1 MNRSFSW
8 GSWCLFSINVP
19 GSTDEWWNKEIG
31 LGQEDEWKD
40 IIEVHVAYDTCT
52 KTRILPMTTFACVY
66 SLCKKSCSRWCC
78 RMEVHTKQK
87 HGEKTPACCHWIGF
101 CSFQATNWRQTTGQ
115 RRSWKQDEYGS
126 RGACRLERWFFTPV
140 GCGGWCLSPDDPVL
154 RSQHML
160 NKFVGLMRFD
170 TYLPWHPTTWIIL
183 RWISVGRPLGPQDVT
198 CVQRGDP
205 EQRVTTCYSHPGKEM
220 PKFYLASWREDSINL
235 VCKVKNKSS
244 KTWRSKSYS
253 ARNPIS
259 ISMLTSSFQTWSF
272 KKTAGNDPKRHHYW
286 STRHRW
292 NNHHRVQRE
301 YLRND
306 RSCRETGAVGV
317 FFDELVW
324 EIS

>member
-1 MNRSFSW
+1 M
-8 GSWCLFSINVP
+8 SI
-19 GSTDEWWNKEIG
+19 
-31 LGQEDEWKD
+31 
-40 IIEVHVAYDTCT
+40 
-52 KTRILPMTTFACVY
+52 
-66 SLCKKSCSRWCC
+66 SRWSSI
-78 RMEVHTKQK
+78 
-87 HGEKTPACCHWIGF
+87 EKPAYVEQVC
-101 CSFQATNWRQTTGQ
+101 
-115 RRSWKQDEYGS
+115 
-126 RGACRLERWFFTPV
+126 
-140 GCGGWCLSPDDPVL
+140 
-154 RSQHML
+154 
-160 NKFVGLMRFD
+160 RFD

-259 ISMLTSSFQTWSF
+259 ISMLTSSFQTWSP

-306 RSCRETGAVGV
+306 RSFRETGAVGV
-317 FFDELVW
+317 FVDELVGKSPRKW
-324 EIS
+324 APKTSYI

>member
-1 MNRSFSW
+1 MLQD
-8 GSWCLFSINVP
+8 GSAH
-19 GSTDEWWNKEIG
+19 
-31 LGQEDEWKD
+31 Q
-40 IIEVHVAYDTCT
+40 T
-52 KTRILPMTTFACVY
+52 KTWRKNTCLLP
-66 SLCKKSCSRWCC
+66 L
-78 RMEVHTKQK
+78 
-87 HGEKTPACCHWIGF
+87 
-101 CSFQATNWRQTTGQ
+101 NWVLFLPSNQLEATTGQ

-160 NKFVGLMRFD
+160 NKFVGLIWFD

-259 ISMLTSSFQTWSF
+259 ISMLTSSFQTWSP
-272 KKTAGNDPKRHHYW
+272 KKTAGNDPKRHHLFTDQPGTGGTTTIGSKENTW
-286 STRHRW
+286 GT
-292 NNHHRVQRE
+292 
-301 YLRND
+301 
-306 RSCRETGAVGV
+306 TGASVKP
-317 FFDELVW
+317 ELL
-324 EIS
+324 EFLLTN